1 VGRDHAQNWVLE
13 QRVAM
18 KVAHRLAMLG
28 DASRLFELRRRSII
42 ALAPTG
48 MSETEAHAWAATLT
62 VPGMERKIR
71 DLEIWVAEVN
81 DRVVGWGGIRGD
93 RLEGLYMDPDFA
105 GRGIGTELL
114 GLLEASM
121 RRRGTTAVFAEAS
134 ANAERFY
141 LRRGYEPI
149 GVRTPEGA
157 QPISKRLS

>member
-1 VGRDHAQNWVLE
+1 LVLE

-18 KVAHRLAMLG
+18 KAAHRLARPG
-28 DASRLFELRRRSII
+28 DASGLFELRRRSIL
-42 ALAPTG
+42 ALAPKG
-48 MSETEAHAWAATLT
+48 MSKTEAHTWAATLT

-71 DLEIWVAEVN
+71 KLEIWVAEVN
-81 DRVVGWGGIRGD
+81 ATVAGWGAIGGD
-93 RLEGLYMDPDFA
+93 RLEGLYTDPEFA

-121 RRRGTTAVFAEAS
+121 RRRGIPAVFAEAS

-141 LRRGYEPI
+141 FRRGYEPI

-157 QPISKRLS
+157 QPIRKRLS

>member
-1 VGRDHAQNWVLE
+1 LVLE

-18 KVAHRLAMLG
+18 KAAHRLATPD
-28 DASRLFELRRRSII
+28 DASGLFELRRRSIL
-42 ALAPTG
+42 ALAPKG
-48 MSETEAHAWAATLT
+48 MSETEAHAWATTLT
-62 VPGMERKIR
+62 VSGMERKIR

-93 RLEGLYMDPDFA
+93 RLEGLYTDPDFA

-121 RRRGTTAVFAEAS
+121 RRRGIPAVFAEAS

-141 LRRGYEPI
+141 FRRGYEPI
-149 GVRTPEGA
+149 GARTPEGA
-157 QPISKRLS
+157 QPIRKRLL